1 LELLQKNK
9 LIKLKRKNRGNTKLL
24 NAIDKLILDI
34 ENAEWTKKTNIKISR
49 PDADC
54 VHSDGFY
61 FFDINIHRTMI
72 LIVFEDDEAVVIWTG
87 SHDEYDKTFKGNK
100 TTIGKW
106 LRNQKLIYMEK
117 LAIHNIQKLDSLT
130 SELEYERATSI
141 YLKLRVL
148 IKENESYKPIRIH
161 LRGLI
166 KKYEQDNWTNENSI
180 TDNQIKESDLAESL
194 VQAENEFY
202 HKRKVLIK
210 EKLKTFG
217 LNQNNLAKILGH
229 RKGYMSELVNG
240 LRPFSK
246 EDIIVINRL
255 LKIKLD
261 DLIPTFI
268 KQDKA
273 LHIKKTLNSLSNNKI
288 KLTKKDF
295 DLQLV

>member
-1 LELLQKNK
+1 MDNL
-9 LIKLKRKNRGNTKLL
+9 
-24 NAIDKLILDI
+24 
-34 ENAEWTKKTNIKISR
+34 S
-49 PDADC
+49 
-54 VHSDGFY
+54 
-61 FFDINIHRTMI
+61 
-72 LIVFEDDEAVVIWTG
+72 
-87 SHDEYDKTFKGNK
+87 
-100 TTIGKW
+100 
-106 LRNQKLIYMEK
+106 
-117 LAIHNIQKLDSLT
+117 IHNIQKLKSLT
-130 SELEYERATSI
+130 NELEYERATSL

-148 IKENESYKPIRIH
+148 IKEDESYIIVRKH
-161 LRGLI
+161 LRELI
-166 KKYEQDNWTNENSI
+166 KKYEQDNWSNENSI

-202 HKRKVLIK
+202 HNRKILIIK
-210 EKLKTFG
+210 KLKLFG
-217 LNQNNLAKILGH
+217 LNQNDFAKILGH

-273 LHIKKTLNSLSNNKI
+273 AHIKKTLNSLSNNKI

-295 DLQLV
+295 DLQLI